1 MTERPSFRDGVQR
14 VWDSTS
20 LSLAMKCPKLYEYR
34 MIRSIVSNQTK
45 VDFLFGGLYASALE
59 HFYKYRTE
67 GATIDEALERVV
79 RETLVKTWT
88 PTGPVAFPH
97 ETKTRMNLIR
107 TIVWYID
114 EFAEETEDTPKTHI
128 LQNGKPAVE
137 LSFTLEMSADILY
150 AGHLDRVVD
159 YGGGLYWMDQKA
171 QPLDATVLTP
181 TGFTPIRALSV
192 GDYAMGVD
200 GQIYTIEGIFP
211 KGITSCYRVTTND
224 GVSTLAAGD
233 HLWKVRGAQTK
244 WRTLTTP
251 ELIGKKW
258 ELPTLAPMQFPR
270 ADLPLHPYALGLLIG
285 DGYLAGHSIQFSD
298 QDGAEATR
306 LAQYL
311 GTDKIKPSS
320 IYNNSWTIS
329 GGKTLQA
336 IKDLGLFGA
345 LSADKF
351 IPHSYL
357 YADIEQRSALLR
369 GLIETDGCKNKNS
382 QLYDTTSEQLA
393 KDICQLAR
401 SLGNTA
407 RYRPCSGGAFRCMLF
422 GPSFGHYARNPR
434 IVSVERVEDAE
445 TACIRVSAADHLYI
459 TDNYIPT
466 HNTTGKT
473 LGQFY
478 IDQFTPDNQFTG
490 YTWAGKTIL
499 HSPIRGGIVDA
510 AQIAVGFTRFA
521 RFFVSRGEDEIDEWI
536 SDVKETVR
544 RTQEYTAR
552 GSFPRNRT
560 ACFNCEYRK
569 LCSVP
574 PRMRETFMQSD
585 YHLAEHWE
593 PAVPR

>member
-45 VDFLFGGLYASALE
+45 VDLLFGGLYASALE

-159 YGGGLYWMDQKA
+159 YGGGLYWMDQK
-171 QPLDATVLTP
+171 
-181 TGFTPIRALSV
+181 
-192 GDYAMGVD
+192 
-200 GQIYTIEGIFP
+200 
-211 KGITSCYRVTTND
+211 
-224 GVSTLAAGD
+224 
-233 HLWKVRGAQTK
+233 
-244 WRTLTTP
+244 
-251 ELIGKKW
+251 
-258 ELPTLAPMQFPR
+258 
-270 ADLPLHPYALGLLIG
+270 
-285 DGYLAGHSIQFSD
+285 
-298 QDGAEATR
+298 
-306 LAQYL
+306 
-311 GTDKIKPSS
+311 
-320 IYNNSWTIS
+320 
-329 GGKTLQA
+329 
-336 IKDLGLFGA
+336 
-345 LSADKF
+345 
-351 IPHSYL
+351 
-357 YADIEQRSALLR
+357 
-369 GLIETDGCKNKNS
+369 
-382 QLYDTTSEQLA
+382 
-393 KDICQLAR
+393 
-401 SLGNTA
+401 
-407 RYRPCSGGAFRCMLF
+407 
-422 GPSFGHYARNPR
+422 
-434 IVSVERVEDAE
+434 
-445 TACIRVSAADHLYI
+445 
-459 TDNYIPT
+459 
-466 HNTTGKT
+466 TTGKT

-536 SDVKETVR
+536 SDVKETVH